1 MLWLLPFLVADDA
14 AITTH
19 SEDELQ
25 KLINRFSAACE
36 DFGLPIKEWGK
47 MSQVHLTS
55 KYLTSS
61 LKLFMI

>member
-1 MLWLLPFLVADDA
+1 MLWLLPFLVVDDV
-14 AITTH
+14 AISTH

-25 KLINRFSAACE
+25 KLINRFSAACK

-47 MSQVHLTS
+47 MSPVHLTS
-55 KYLTSS
+55 KYLTSN